1 MLDRMVMTKAPLRIT
16 FVGGGTDLPFYYENR
31 EFGAVVSAAINK
43 YIYVTVNKKFDDK
56 IRVSYSKTEIV
67 DEIDQI
73 QHPTVR
79 EALRLL
85 NITKGIEIVSIS
97 DIPSNGTG
105 LGSSSTFLVSLLHA
119 LHSYKG
125 ELVDSET
132 LAREAVSIE
141 REILKE
147 PGGKQDQYAAAY
159 GNLNLMKFYRNGNVN
174 LMPATSR
181 AEKINRIEDSLMLFY
196 TGKGRSS
203 SGIHSDQVI
212 NSEVNM
218 EAYDEMK
225 ALTEPTFRAIN
236 NGDVESLGRLVH
248 DNWVLKK
255 KLSKKIS
262 DDWIDR
268 IYHRALELG
277 AIGGKIVGA
286 GGDGFILI
294 IADPSKHEPLLK
306 GLGLEMTGF
315 KFTHSG
321 SRVIFI
327 GEK

>member
-1 MLDRMVMTKAPLRIT
+1 MVMTKAPLRIT

-31 EFGAVVSAAINK
+31 DFGAVVSAAINK

-85 NITKGIEIVSIS
+85 NITKGIEVVSIS

-147 PGGKQDQYAAAY
+147 PGGKQDQYSAAY
-159 GNLNLMKFYRNGNVN
+159 GNLNLMKFYGNGNVN
-174 LMPATSR
+174 LIPVTPQ
-181 AEKINRIEDSLMLFY
+181 AEKINRIEESLMLFY

-203 SGIHSDQVI
+203 AGIHSDQII

-218 EAYDEMK
+218 DAYDEMK

-248 DNWVLKK
+248 DNWILKK

-268 IYHRALELG
+268 VYQRALELG

-286 GGDGFILI
+286 GGGGFILI
-294 IADPSKHEPLLK
+294 IADPGKHELLLK

-315 KFTHSG
+315 KFTQSG
-321 SRVIFI
+321 SRVIFV

>member
-1 MLDRMVMTKAPLRIT
+1 MTKAPLRIT

-31 EFGAVVSAAINK
+31 DFGAVVSAAINK

-85 NITKGIEIVSIS
+85 NITKGIEVVSIS

-147 PGGKQDQYAAAY
+147 PGGKQDQYSAAY
-159 GNLNLMKFYRNGNVN
+159 GNLNLMKFYGNGNVN
-174 LMPATSR
+174 LIPVTPQ
-181 AEKINRIEDSLMLFY
+181 AEKINRIEESLMLFY

-203 SGIHSDQVI
+203 AGIHSDQII

-218 EAYDEMK
+218 DAYDEMK

-248 DNWVLKK
+248 DNWILKK

-268 IYHRALELG
+268 VYQRALELG

-286 GGDGFILI
+286 GGGGFILI
-294 IADPSKHEPLLK
+294 IADPGKHELLLK

-315 KFTHSG
+315 KFTQSG
-321 SRVIFI
+321 SRVIFV

>member
-174 LMPATSR
+174 LIPVTSQ
-181 AEKINRIEDSLMLFY
+181 ADKINRIEDSLMLFY

-203 SGIHSDQVI
+203 LGIHSDQII

-248 DNWVLKK
+248 DNWILKK

-286 GGDGFILI
+286 GGGGFILI

-321 SRVIFI
+321 SRVIFV